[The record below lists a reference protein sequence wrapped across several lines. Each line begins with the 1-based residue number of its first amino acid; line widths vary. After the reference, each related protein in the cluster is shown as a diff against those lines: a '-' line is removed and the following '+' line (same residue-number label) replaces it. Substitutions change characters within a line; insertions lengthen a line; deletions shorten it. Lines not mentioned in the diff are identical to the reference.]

1 MKALA
6 RSYCY
11 WSGMDKEIERVA
23 RSCSSCSVNANENA
37 KVEVHPWELPDGA
50 WQRIHID
57 FAGPIKGQM
66 ILVIVDAYSKWTEL
80 FVTKTTTST
89 WVINKLRQLFTCF
102 GLPVTLVSDNGSQ
115 FTSKEFEDFLREQG
129 ISHLTSAPYHP
140 SSNGLAERGVQSM
153 KQSLRKMSEDG
164 GTLES
169 KIQNFLIQY
178 RRSPHSSTGRNESLI
193 LYPPRQDG
201 VRKQLYISSEISF
214 PCENSTR
221 FGRSKVRPDNVH
233 KLRPGDIDVVGA
245 MGDSLVA
252 GNGALEEYA
261 LGTFIEYRG
270 VSWCAGGDGIWRQYM
285 TLPNILKEFN
295 PNVAGYS
302 IGQGEFLAPNSHM
315 NVAFPVSADEDALRQ
330 AQHLIKKMKREP
342 GIDFKHDWKLITIFF
357 GANDLCSGQCYNKEG
372 TTALQHQKKLKLALD
387 YLQDHMPRTFVN
399 LVPVL
404 GKLNESS

>member
-1 MKALA
+1 
-6 RSYCY
+6 
-11 WSGMDKEIERVA
+11 
-23 RSCSSCSVNANENA
+23 
-37 KVEVHPWELPDGA
+37 
-50 WQRIHID
+50 
-57 FAGPIKGQM
+57 
-66 ILVIVDAYSKWTEL
+66 
-80 FVTKTTTST
+80 
-89 WVINKLRQLFTCF
+89 
-102 GLPVTLVSDNGSQ
+102 
-115 FTSKEFEDFLREQG
+115 
-129 ISHLTSAPYHP
+129 
-140 SSNGLAERGVQSM
+140 
-153 KQSLRKMSEDG
+153 
-164 GTLES
+164 
-169 KIQNFLIQY
+169 
-178 RRSPHSSTGRNESLI
+178 
-193 LYPPRQDG
+193 
-201 VRKQLYISSEISF
+201 
-214 PCENSTR
+214 
-221 FGRSKVRPDNVH
+221 
-233 KLRPGDIDVVGA
+233 

-404 GKLNESS
+404 DVSVSVRVKRSLVCRLLHRFFCACFHQRGEVDEMSQITQLVKDYQEAEFDLVRGVDLN